1 MPSPRYERVLLKLRT
16 EAESYRKYI
25 FNESKYISYL
35 KINLI
40 KIRKL
45 KFIRIFNHFI
55 KTEIFLKNSI
65 DKIRVRYYNTDTN
78 KERTD

>member
-16 EAESYRKYI
+16 EAESYCKYI
-25 FNESKYISYL
+25 NYL

-55 KTEIFLKNSI
+55 KTKIFLKNSI
-65 DKIRVRYYNTDTN
+65 DKIRDRYYNTDTN

>member
-16 EAESYRKYI
+16 EAESYCKYI
-25 FNESKYISYL
+25 LNESKYISYL

-65 DKIRVRYYNTDTN
+65 DKIRARYYNTDTN